1 MNVQHY
7 SSCSSADQGQAVN
20 SCLICGLPGQT
31 LVAAVCAESAHA
43 EQRHFLQGPCGSG
56 WHTACWHWTYLS
68 RLPLVPPTVRPLPI
82 PGISCLLQRESL
94 HASSCAA
101 VCSASAQPIC
111 DIFVFCLPYSSLAT
125 CVRPPVDY
133 VWEGTKRSAC
143 ALQRQSA
150 SVWTS
155 SSRSSCN
162 SSWSGTIAVKLS
174 HFACRFG
181 RSPMVSNM
189 VTTWQERLLDC
200 VGLPK
205 DVIAP
210 ADTINVAVVD
220 RPYSAGRAFLNLPD
234 LVGTLEVSL
243 TWLIST
249 QCIMSATAGR
259 FSAAKQLSHCW
270 LHVSP

>member
-1 MNVQHY
+1 
-7 SSCSSADQGQAVN
+7 
-20 SCLICGLPGQT
+20 
-31 LVAAVCAESAHA
+31 
-43 EQRHFLQGPCGSG
+43 
-56 WHTACWHWTYLS
+56 
-68 RLPLVPPTVRPLPI
+68 
-82 PGISCLLQRESL
+82 
-94 HASSCAA
+94 
-101 VCSASAQPIC
+101 
-111 DIFVFCLPYSSLAT
+111 
-125 CVRPPVDY
+125 
-133 VWEGTKRSAC
+133 
-143 ALQRQSA
+143 
-150 SVWTS
+150 
-155 SSRSSCN
+155 
-162 SSWSGTIAVKLS
+162 
-174 HFACRFG
+174 
-181 RSPMVSNM
+181 MVSNM